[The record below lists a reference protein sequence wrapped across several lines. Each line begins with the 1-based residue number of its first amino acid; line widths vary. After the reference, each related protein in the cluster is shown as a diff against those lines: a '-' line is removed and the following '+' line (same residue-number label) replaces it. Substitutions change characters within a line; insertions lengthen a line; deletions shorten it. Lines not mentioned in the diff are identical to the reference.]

1 MNPYETDN
9 VADVLDRALEMGI
22 DERRL
27 RMNQLKRREKRM
39 DVDAWVRGF
48 MNGMNSIQTSA
59 GHPTGAG
66 GGANDSG
73 VRKFSLTQSG
83 DPAASLGN
91 NSLELKLGPYVQ
103 MSSKLGVILDFDGTL
118 SGLAKTPELAF
129 ICPESKK
136 SLERLSNMADV
147 HVAIISGRNLEDLRE
162 KVRTTC

>member
-1 MNPYETDN
+1 
-9 VADVLDRALEMGI
+9 
-22 DERRL
+22 
-27 RMNQLKRREKRM
+27 M

-48 MNGMNSIQTSA
+48 MSGMNSIQAASSTEQP
-59 GHPTGAG
+59 GDGC
-66 GGANDSG
+66 
-73 VRKFSLTQSG
+73 RKFSLTQPPSE
-83 DPAASLGN
+83 ATLG

-162 KVRTTC
+162 KVTSWSL